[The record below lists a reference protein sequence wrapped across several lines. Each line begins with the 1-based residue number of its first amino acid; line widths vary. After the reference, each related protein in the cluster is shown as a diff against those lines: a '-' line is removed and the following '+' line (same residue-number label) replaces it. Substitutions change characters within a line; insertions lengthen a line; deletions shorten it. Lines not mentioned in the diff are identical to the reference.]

1 MKNRHLIPFLF
12 GTLLTLCSF
21 SINVHADPVFVQP
34 FAGLAVVSESN
45 GVGHTEP
52 FFSDLP
58 DGALPGNMVMN
69 IIGNIQASIRMG
81 IQLHST
87 SSASK

>member
-34 FAGLAVVSESN
+34 FAGLAVVCNRMASGTQN
-45 GVGHTEP
+45 L
-52 FFSDLP
+52 FSLTCLTAP
-58 DGALPGNMVMN
+58 SLATWL
-69 IIGNIQASIRMG
+69 
-81 IQLHST
+81 
-87 SSASK
+87 